1 MKHWLQDNYGSRRGF
16 VRTWLS
22 RLLYMTG
29 SYKPYKDVEWGSVG
43 RLIFVCKGNICRSAY
58 AEALV
63 RSLGVEALSCGLNTR
78 SDLPANDRAKEVAS
92 TRGVSLE
99 VHRTTPIEECTPLK
113 NDLFIAMEPWQADKL
128 KEMYG
133 SSYACTLLGLWC
145 SPTTPHLQDPYGS
158 TQKYFNQCFNRIDN
172 SVNEILRKIS
182 KEI

>member
-113 NDLFIAMEPWQADKL
+113 NDLFIAMEHSL
-128 KEMYG
+128 VYG
-133 SSYACTLLGLWC
+133 VVRLRHIC
-145 SPTTPHLQDPYGS
+145 
-158 TQKYFNQCFNRIDN
+158 RIHTEVRKN
-172 SVNEILRKIS
+172 ILINVS
-182 KEI
+182 IE